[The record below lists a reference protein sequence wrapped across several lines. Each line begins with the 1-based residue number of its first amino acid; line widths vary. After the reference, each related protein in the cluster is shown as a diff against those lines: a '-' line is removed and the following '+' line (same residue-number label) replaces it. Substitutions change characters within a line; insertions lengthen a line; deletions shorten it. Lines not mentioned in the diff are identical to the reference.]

1 MNVLDTYLKRVTNYI
16 KSKDARSFVVT
27 ELTQHIKHA
36 QQRWMNKGLTEEEA
50 LQKAI
55 AEMGSPSTLGASL
68 NKIHR
73 PKVDWLLIGLL
84 VSVMLLSFLPVMTQT
99 MYSSDL
105 LVKRKVI
112 FVVLGIILVIAL
124 MFLDYRKLQK
134 YGYVFF
140 GIGTAILVC
149 VHVFRTGYMGG
160 QPIFVIGSLRIE
172 SSMAIPFYV
181 IAWATLFHNRAN
193 LLMCIRLFFISIFLL
208 AFNGQTVTLVMYCML
223 VAVLFWYSTFSKK
236 IKLIATGIGVTFGS
250 AILLFFVETIRPFQL
265 SQIGVFFNPEVH
277 MDRKAFYYT
286 LLQNVITRG
295 KWIGASDSM
304 VIPDSHTDFV
314 LAGVIQSYGYAFVIV
329 FITLLA
335 LCVIR
340 LMKIVLR
347 VQDPYARLLLI
358 GGMTIFGT
366 QFVYHVGMTFGF
378 LPIVVMPMP
387 FVSYGL
393 MPTMLGA
400 FIVGLALSVW
410 RRRNLY
416 VEYNGPV
423 S

>member
-36 QQRWMNKGLTEEEA
+36 QQGWMNKGLTEEEA

-68 NKIHR
+68 NKIHK

-84 VSVMLLSFLPVMTQT
+84 VLVMLLSFLPVMTQT

-112 FVVLGIILVIAL
+112 FVVLGIILAIGL

-140 GIGTAILVC
+140 GIGTAILLC
-149 VHVFRTGYMGG
+149 VHAFRTGYMGG

-181 IAWATLFHNRAN
+181 IAWATLFHNRTN
-193 LLMCIRLFFISIFLL
+193 LLMCIRLFFISLFLL

-250 AILLFFVETIRPFQL
+250 AILLFFVKTIRTFQL

-277 MDRKAFYYT
+277 VDKKGFYYT
-286 LLQNVITRG
+286 LLQNVITQG

-314 LAGVIQSYGYAFVIV
+314 LVGVIQSYGYAFVIV

-358 GGMTIFGT
+358 GGMTIFGG